1 MQKLVWQNA
10 NGDSIDLTS
19 GNYGITQWEGFSN
32 TSLNIQSQQVPFQD
46 GAVFLDALLNQ
57 RELSVTLKMQDNGNL
72 EERYRMRRE
81 LIHILNPKLGEGYLI
96 YTNDFIS
103 KRIKCVAQVPLFETH
118 NSDTR
123 GTPKASLSWTATI
136 PYWEDVNEISVE
148 IANGELKTVNYEGDV
163 PTGIKATFIGSGS
176 DIMIENVT
184 TERKIAVDYDFQDGI
199 EIDTNVGEK
208 SLQEVFAE
216 YKYKSGGLWYG
227 VINRY
232 GRLIVVGAIIS
243 VIKPNGELITENVV
257 NVMNDIVQNKETI
270 VAVDG
275 NGYIYY
281 SNDDGDSWTRTIIEE
296 TNLYSQHVS
305 VNEVGEFI
313 LLQQRTSSTST
324 RKYYKSS
331 NGYEWTET
339 TSSEYV
345 AIDKEK
351 IYDGEKWVRLDYP
364 TSNSVKIQTSFD
376 NSNWT
381 DVTTI
386 NNVGYIEQIIYA
398 YGTYTIVGQFSN
410 ILNSRNL
417 TEWNTVSG
425 YKELLYGIKASFT
438 YNGIIYCVGSS
449 STAFYTDDNFAT
461 VHKMNISP
469 ESYYVDFVDVLRHD
483 NVIIILTNDIY
494 YYISTDA
501 GQTFTKVNMTGTDP
515 YYPPQSTYA
524 KIKYINGVYYILVG
538 TNILV
543 SPDTQNWT
551 AYKIFYS
558 NYGSTQ
564 NISCTDFCVVNG
576 EFYFTSNRYVRIW
589 KCSELGQACEIVYP
603 SSTETEIDG
612 ELYSIIYANGMLVA
626 VGQYLVPVVVI
637 KNGIAT
643 TPSLDIGENTLNK
656 IYFSDGLFKLLGYNG
671 IYIETQDF
679 VNLRKY
685 ELNVKKDIILNAYIE
700 LGNNIWLC
708 GIYSEMAS
716 YCLFKRESE
725 NKKNIINHISKDSDI
740 GLNLQ
745 VGENKYLA
753 LIDGVGKAVLTYRQK
768 YLGV

>member
-1 MQKLVWQNA
+1 
-10 NGDSIDLTS
+10 
-19 GNYGITQWEGFSN
+19 
-32 TSLNIQSQQVPFQD
+32 
-46 GAVFLDALLNQ
+46 
-57 RELSVTLKMQDNGNL
+57 MQDNGNL

-103 KRIKCVAQVPLFETH
+103 KRIKCVAQIPLFETH

-123 GTPKASLSWTATI
+123 GTPKASLSWTATN
-136 PYWEDVNEISVE
+136 PYWEDVNEISIE
-148 IANGELKTVNYEGDV
+148 IANGELKAINYEGDV

-176 DIMIENVT
+176 DVMIENVS
-184 TERKIAVDYDFQDGI
+184 TERKIAVDYDFQNGI
-199 EIDTNVGEK
+199 EINTNVGEK
-208 SLQEVFAE
+208 SLQEVFTE
-216 YKYKSGGLWYG
+216 YKYKSGGLWNG

-232 GRLIVVGAIIS
+232 GRLIAVGAVIL
-243 VIKPNGELITENVV
+243 VIKPNEELITENVL
-257 NVMNDIVQNKETI
+257 NEMTGIVQNKETI
-270 VAVDG
+270 VAVDEK
-275 NGYIYY
+275 GYIYY
-281 SNDDGDSWTRTIIEE
+281 SNDNGDSWTRTFIED
-296 TNLYSQHVS
+296 TNLFTQNVS
-305 VNEVGEFI
+305 VNEAGEFV
-313 LLQQRTSSTST
+313 LEQRNSSSSI

-351 IYDGEKWVRLDYP
+351 VYDGEKWVRLNY
-364 TSNSVKIQTSFD
+364 SIANSVKIQTSFD
-376 NSNWT
+376 NSNWS

-386 NNVGYIEQIIYA
+386 NNVGYIAQIIYA

-417 TEWNTVSG
+417 TEWNVISG

-438 YNGIIYCVGSS
+438 YNGIVYCVGDN
-449 STAFYTDDNFAT
+449 STAFYTDDDFGT
-461 VHKMNISP
+461 VHIMNIPS
-469 ESYYVDFVDVLRHD
+469 ESYDNFVDVLRNG
-483 NVIIILTNDIY
+483 NVIIVLTENTY
-494 YYISTDA
+494 YYISTNA
-501 GQTFTKVNMTGTDP
+501 GQSFTKVNMTGTDP
-515 YYPPQSTYA
+515 YYPPQSSYA
-524 KIKYINGVYYILVG
+524 KIKYINGLYYILAG

-543 SPDTQNWT
+543 SPDAQNWT

-558 NYGSTQ
+558 NYGSTP
-564 NISCTDFCVVNG
+564 NIPCTDFCVVNG
-576 EFYFTSNRYVRIW
+576 EFYFTSNNYVRIW

-603 SSTETEIDG
+603 SSTETEISG

-643 TPSLDIGENTLNK
+643 TPSLDIGENNINK

-671 IYIETQDF
+671 IYIETADF
-679 VNLRKY
+679 VTLRKY
-685 ELNVKKDIILNAYIE
+685 ELNVKENIILNAYIE

-708 GIYSEMAS
+708 GIYSELAS
-716 YCLFKRESE
+716 YCLFKRELE

-745 VGENKYLA
+745 IGENKYLA
-753 LIDGVGKAVLTYRQK
+753 LIDGAGKAFLTYRQK